1 MTLANQTGTNLKT
14 PAHRSGRRRPI
25 AGLTQSSPASDH
37 HGRPT
42 VKTSPAKQRRPVLSL
57 FVSLLAALSAAM
69 AFASGPA
76 FAAAG
81 DLDPSFDGDGRLVL
95 PFAAQPGDVLVQ
107 PDGKIVVTDSA
118 SFTVMR
124 LNPDG
129 SLDRGF
135 GGDGV
140 VSADLSGGAGIE
152 SAALQPDGK
161 IVVAGQTASF
171 AIAVARFTASGSLD
185 ATFDPGGPDG
195 DGQRVYTGLQ
205 PSSPAATLVQ
215 PDGRI
220 VLVGAS
226 GVGITAS
233 RLTSSGA
240 PDGTTFEYAGDDNS
254 DFVHAAALAPDGKI
268 VAAGD
273 SATSGSTDRD
283 SVVARFSADGSV
295 DKSFAGTGL
304 TELGPANRDD
314 IARAVLVQPNGK
326 IVLAEE
332 SGTGTKQMVVT
343 RLNTDGAP
351 DTTFAGDGTAK
362 PDFVGQSYPAGVA
375 LQADG
380 KILVAGSLQPAYQ
393 IAVARLDA
401 RGSLDPSFGL
411 DGKTTIQFDGIAAAS
426 AAALQPDG
434 RFVIAGVTAVANN
447 TSIRTALARVLTDQ
461 PPGGG
466 RPGGD
471 GPDGGDPGAG
481 PGVDRDAPVIG
492 PVTLTPATFA
502 VARHSTAAAAARG
515 TTIRYT
521 LSEPAT
527 VTLRFRRATVGRRV
541 GHACRPIT
549 ARSRKRRPCRRY
561 VAAGTLRRAGRP
573 GPNRVAFSGRIGR
586 RALQPA
592 TYRLIVRGVDA
603 AGNRATSRP
612 RAFRIVG

>member
-1 MTLANQTGTNLKT
+1 
-14 PAHRSGRRRPI
+14 
-25 AGLTQSSPASDH
+25 
-37 HGRPT
+37 
-42 VKTSPAKQRRPVLSL
+42 VKAPPHKQRRPVQSL
-57 FVSLLAALSAAM
+57 FVSLFATLAAGM
-69 AFASGPA
+69 AFSGGSA
-76 FAAAG
+76 LAAAG
-81 DLDPSFDGDGRLVL
+81 DLDPSFDGDGKLVL
-95 PFAAQPGDVLVQ
+95 PFAAIPGDVLVQ
-107 PDGKIVVTDSA
+107 PDGKIVVTDTA

-140 VSADLSGGAGIE
+140 VSADLGGSAAID

-161 IVVAGQTASF
+161 IVVAGHTASF
-171 AIAVARFTASGSLD
+171 AIAVARFSDSGSLD
-185 ATFDPGGPDG
+185 KTFDPGGPDG

-220 VLVGAS
+220 VIVGDS
-226 GVGITAS
+226 STGITAA
-233 RLTSSGA
+233 RLTASGA

-254 DFVHAAALAPDGKI
+254 DNVHAAALAPDGKI
-268 VAAGD
+268 VAAGT
-273 SATSGSTDRD
+273 SATYGSPDRD

-295 DKSFAGTGL
+295 DKSLAGTGL
-304 TELGPANRDD
+304 TELGPADRDD

-332 SGTGTKQMVVT
+332 SGTGTDQMVVT
-343 RLNTDGAP
+343 RLDADGAP

-362 PDFVGQSYPAGVA
+362 PDFVGQSYPAAVA
-375 LQADG
+375 LQPDG

-393 IAVARLDA
+393 IAVARFDSS
-401 RGSLDPSFGL
+401 GSLDPSFGL

-434 RFVIAGVTAVANN
+434 RFVIAGATAVANN

-461 PPGGG
+461 PPGGS

-471 GPDGGDPGAG
+471 GPGGGDPGAG

-492 PVTLTPATFA
+492 PVTLTPTAFA
-502 VARHSTAAAAARG
+502 VARRATAVAAARG

-521 LSEPAT
+521 LSEAAT
-527 VTLRFRRATVGRRV
+527 VTLEFQRAAAGRRV
-541 GHACRPIT
+541 GRACRPIT
-549 ARSRKRRPCRRY
+549 ARTRKRRPCRRY
-561 VAAGTLRRAGRP
+561 VAAGTLRRPGHA
-573 GPNRVAFSGRIGR
+573 GPNRVAFSGRFGR
-586 RALQPA
+586 RALRRGA
-592 TYRLIVRGVDA
+592 YRLTVSAVDK
-603 AGNRATSRP
+603 AGNRSTARTKR
-612 RAFRIVG
+612 FRIVK

>member
-1 MTLANQTGTNLKT
+1 MTT
-14 PAHRSGRRRPI
+14 
-25 AGLTQSSPASDH
+25 
-37 HGRPT
+37 
-42 VKTSPAKQRRPVLSL
+42 KTSAVAA
-57 FVSLLAALSAAM
+57 LAAGM
-69 AFASGPA
+69 AFAALGLVVLALAPA
-76 FAAAG
+76 VAVAATAG
-81 DLDPSFDGDGRLVL
+81 DLDPSFDGDGKLTL

-140 VSADLSGGAGIE
+140 VSADLAGGAGIE

-161 IVVAGQTASF
+161 IVVAGQTTSN
-171 AIAVARFTASGSLD
+171 AIAVARFNDSGSLD
-185 ATFDPGGPDG
+185 KTFDPGGPDG
-195 DGQRVYTGLQ
+195 DGKRIYTGLQ

-220 VLVGAS
+220 VIVGAS
-226 GVGITAS
+226 GVGITAA
-233 RLTSSGA
+233 RLTPSGA

-273 SATSGSTDRD
+273 SAKSGSIDRD

-295 DKSFAGTGL
+295 DKSFAGTGK
-304 TELGPANRDD
+304 TELGPADRDD
-314 IARAVLVQPNGK
+314 IARAVLVQPDGR

-343 RLNTDGAP
+343 RLRTDGAP

-362 PDFVGQSYPAGVA
+362 PDFVGQSHPASVA

-380 KILVAGSLQPAYQ
+380 KLLIAGSLQPAYQ
-393 IAVARLDA
+393 LAVARFDSS
-401 RGSLDPSFGL
+401 GSLDPSFGL
-411 DGKTTIQFDGIAAAS
+411 DGKVTIQFDGIAAAT

-447 TSIRTALARVLTDQ
+447 SSIRTALARVLTDQ

-471 GPDGGDPGAG
+471 GPGGADPGAG
-481 PGVDRDAPVIG
+481 PGADRDAPVIG
-492 PVTLTPATFA
+492 RVTLTPAAFA
-502 VARHSTAAAAARG
+502 VARRGTAVAAARG

-521 LSEPAT
+521 LSEAAT
-527 VTLRFRRATVGRRV
+527 VTLRFERAADGRRV
-541 GHACRPIT
+541 GRACRPIT
-549 ARSRKRRPCRRY
+549 SRTRKRRRCRRY
-561 VAAGTLRRAGRP
+561 VAAGSLRRAGRP
-573 GPNRVAFSGRIGR
+573 GANRVAFSGRIGR
-586 RALQPA
+586 RALRPG
-592 TYRLIVRGVDA
+592 TYRLVVSAVDA
-603 AGNRATSRP
+603 AGNRATARP
-612 RAFRIVG
+612 RGFRIVG